1 MSDTTT
7 TSAKSRGPASVR
19 IAIDANGNPAESMS
33 NATGA
38 RFIHLTSA
46 LKANPKWNK
55 ETDAPPAGTFVD
67 IQFGNAGSPATM
79 YGIFGFQTKSGNIAN
94 TINNGDKGDKEANPI
109 PQIEEFIAKVESGE
123 WPDKG
128 EGLGG
133 VRYDRDMLAL
143 AIANAKGERDPAPYL
158 KKIVE
163 DKVDSVKGHVVSGD
177 TKGAISYGAFA
188 LRNVKVKA
196 EYEKL
201 AGTEAAPLDVL

>member
-7 TSAKSRGPASVR
+7 TTAKSRGPASVR

-33 NATGA
+33 EATGA

-55 ETDAPPAGTFVD
+55 ETDAPPAGTFHD
-67 IQFGNAGSPATM
+67 IQFGGAGTAVTM
-79 YGIFGFQTKSGNIAN
+79 AAIFGYQTKSGNIAN
-94 TINNGDKGDKEANPI
+94 TINNGDKGDKNANPI
-109 PQIEEFIAKVESGE
+109 PEITAFWTKVENGE

-133 VRYDRDMLAL
+133 VRYDKDLLAL
-143 AIANAKGERDPAPYL
+143 AIANAKGESDPAPYRA
-158 KKIVE
+158 KIE
-163 DKVDSVKGHVVSGD
+163 NDKVDSTKGHVVAGD
-177 TKGAISYGAFA
+177 TKGAITYGAFA
-188 LRNVKVKA
+188 MRNPKVKA